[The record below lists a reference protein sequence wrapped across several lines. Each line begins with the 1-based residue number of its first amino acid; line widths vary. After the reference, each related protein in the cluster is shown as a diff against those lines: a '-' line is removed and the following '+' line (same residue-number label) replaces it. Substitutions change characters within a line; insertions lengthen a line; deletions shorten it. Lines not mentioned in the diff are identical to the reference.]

1 MIFKKIILLALV
13 LKVLW
18 DACLYYETPPSFIIK
33 AVIMRYFK
41 LMGYLKEAFLQG
53 GIGVNVKKEVV

>member
-1 MIFKKIILLALV
+1 M
-13 LKVLW
+13 KVLW